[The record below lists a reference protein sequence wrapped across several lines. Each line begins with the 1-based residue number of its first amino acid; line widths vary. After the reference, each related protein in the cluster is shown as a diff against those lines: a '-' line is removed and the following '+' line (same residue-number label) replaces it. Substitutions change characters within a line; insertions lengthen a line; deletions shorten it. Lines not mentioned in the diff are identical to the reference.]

1 MCPAPVRTTGPSGP
15 SVTGQASEFSCG
27 KAESLTCQQL
37 PTLGYRG
44 ARRGGRTKAFVCPA
58 AEEDEKQQLLPDPVE
73 APTAAGSG
81 LEPKETSQSS
91 QVGDPEPRV
100 GKSCWGNCP
109 PIPIH
114 SSIHHLCIYLS
125 ACLSITYQCIHLLS
139 ISHPSIH
146 PSVIHPSICPS
157 FPQAH
162 IEHYGGPG
170 PGLGTGK
177 TAVNKVPT
185 HKGLIF

>member
-1 MCPAPVRTTGPSGP
+1 MFAQPQRRMRNSNSCLILWKPPQLPAQAWSQRRQVRTAKWETRSPG
-15 SVTGQASEFSCG
+15 
-27 KAESLTCQQL
+27 
-37 PTLGYRG
+37 LGNHV
-44 ARRGGRTKAFVCPA
+44 GGTVHPY
-58 AEEDEKQQLLPDPVE
+58 
-73 APTAAGSG
+73 
-81 LEPKETSQSS
+81 
-91 QVGDPEPRV
+91 
-100 GKSCWGNCP
+100 
-109 PIPIH
+109 PIH

-125 ACLSITYQCIHLLS
+125 VCLSITYQCIRLLS
-139 ISHPSIH
+139 ISHASIH
-146 PSVIHPSICPS
+146 SSVIHPSICPS